1 MVSLGGSIEEAGQT
15 ISLGFLPILVL
26 TLVVAAVKGAEY
38 LIRSVKAP
46 RGVYVIGR
54 ITFTYTYSNTLRK
67 QPRFAPRCVLNAS
80 SAMPCSLADRLYLPN
95 PRVIFIS

>member
-46 RGVYVIGR
+46 RG
-54 ITFTYTYSNTLRK
+54 N
-67 QPRFAPRCVLNAS
+67 
-80 SAMPCSLADRLYLPN
+80 
-95 PRVIFIS
+95 